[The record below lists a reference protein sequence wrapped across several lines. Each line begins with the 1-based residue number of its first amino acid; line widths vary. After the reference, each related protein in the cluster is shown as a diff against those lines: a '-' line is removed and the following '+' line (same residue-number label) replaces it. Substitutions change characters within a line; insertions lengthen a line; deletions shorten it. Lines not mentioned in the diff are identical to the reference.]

1 MKYPHERSASAE
13 VSRIALQKMAAH
25 QAAFTPPNFA
35 VWYEYV
41 SGINPELS
49 SALEKLLKKHTKL
62 QDEHIEQLYADHVSE
77 CGSKIHLTLREDLKQ
92 LLERLNRL
100 TSEADEKTSEYGDH
114 LQDYGSRLQG
124 ELSVAELDLLVKD
137 ITQDTERMHTSV
149 QKIHV
154 QLEASHQEVERLNRE
169 LEALKGAAMTDPLT
183 GVLNRRGF
191 ESCADTLFAEPDA
204 ASHKGFCLLML
215 DVDHFKN
222 INDNYGHL
230 LGDKVLTAI
239 ATTLKSKVQGQ
250 DLVGRLGG
258 EEFAILLPNT
268 NLDGAFVV
276 AEHIRQAVQR
286 GKIRRL
292 DSNQN
297 IDGITISIGISPRK
311 DKEDLNEMI
320 ARADKALYRSKK
332 EGRNRIT
339 ILD

>member
-25 QAAFTPPNFA
+25 HAAYTPPNFA

-41 SGINPELS
+41 SGINPALN
-49 SALEKLLKKHTKL
+49 SALENLLKQHPKL
-62 QDEHIEQLYADHVSE
+62 GDEHIEQLYADHVSE
-77 CGSKIHLTLREDLKQ
+77 CGSKIHMTLRDDLKQ
-92 LLERLNRL
+92 LLERLNLL
-100 TSEADEKTSEYGDH
+100 TSEADQRTAEYGDH
-114 LQDYGSRLQG
+114 LQGYGSRLQG

-137 ITQDTERMHTSV
+137 ITQDTERMHASV

-191 ESCADTLFAEPDA
+191 ESCAETLFAEPEA
-204 ASHKGFCLLML
+204 PGGKGYCLLML
-215 DVDHFKN
+215 DVDHFKH

-239 ATTLKSKVQGQ
+239 AATLKSKVQGQ

-276 AEHIRQAVQR
+276 AEHIRQAVER

-311 DKEDLNEMI
+311 EKEDLKEMI